1 MEDPVIGIT
10 TEDIFDNF
18 DEIISESH
26 MFTLNSNISKVNTF
40 IFYIDRKEI
49 VNYKRLE
56 VDIDENILKKKELL
70 SIVLNNNKNY
80 SNTYDLIG
88 IYKYGFNI
96 SEKEL
101 KDFCVNPDNYNFM
114 ESFTKMQ
121 DIVFDPSI
129 EMFKAN
135 NCLFL
140 FFSKKNKS
148 RQQSNK
154 HQDKTNEDNDDSK
167 SSDNKLSVNKNKTMK
182 KVRFDFDNRNKTLKK
197 LT

>member
-1 MEDPVIGIT
+1 MEDPVIEIT
-10 TEDIFDNF
+10 NEDIFDNF

-40 IFYIDRKEI
+40 IFYVDRKEI
-49 VNYKRLE
+49 VNYKRYE
-56 VDIDENILKKKELL
+56 VDIDENTLKKKELL
-70 SIVLNNNKNY
+70 SLVLNNNKYY

-101 KDFCVNPDNYNFM
+101 KDFCVNTDNFNFI
-114 ESFTKMQ
+114 ESFTKVQ
-121 DIVFDPSI
+121 DITFDPSI

-140 FFSKKNKS
+140 FFSKKNKP
-148 RQQSNK
+148 RQQPK
-154 HQDKTNEDNDDSK
+154 KQQDKTNEETDD
-167 SSDNKLSVNKNKTMK
+167 SSDNKKFMNKNKTLK
-182 KVRFDFDNRNKTLKK
+182 KVRFDLETRNKTLKK

>member
-1 MEDPVIGIT
+1 MEDPVIEIT
-10 TEDIFDNF
+10 NEDIFDNF

-40 IFYIDRKEI
+40 IFYVDRKEV
-49 VNYKRLE
+49 VNYKRYE
-56 VDIDENILKKKELL
+56 VDIDENTLKKKELL
-70 SIVLNNNKNY
+70 SLVLNNNKYY

-96 SEKEL
+96 SETEL
-101 KDFCVNPDNYNFM
+101 KDFCVNPDKYNFM
-114 ESFTKMQ
+114 ESFTKVQ

-140 FFSKKNKS
+140 FFSKKNKP
-148 RQQSNK
+148 RQQQK
-154 HQDKTNEDNDDSK
+154 KQQDKTNEETDESTE
-167 SSDNKLSVNKNKTMK
+167 NKKPMNKNKTCK
-182 KVRFDFDNRNKTLKK
+182 KVRFDLETRNKTLKK